1 MFCSTPQIS
10 NRVQMMLK
18 HGFETCIISLE
29 RVNIRSRFQFMF
41 FLTSRYTLFQR
52 TRDRVRNIIVSRNP
66 RIFMLVITC
75 CVLAI
80 PEPRVALFS
89 CRLSSVGEQRSPCQ
103 LSLLQIHG
111 PTCWIQLSS
120 VGLRRIVYN
129 LQDGLQRP
137 ILVGAIVEREGNG

>member
-66 RIFMLVITC
+66 RIFTGHHVLCSSYPRASCCIVLMSIVIGGRATFPLPTIFTADTWSDLLNST
-75 CVLAI
+75 VLSR
-80 PEPRVALFS
+80 PS
-89 CRLSSVGEQRSPCQ
+89 TNSV
-103 LSLLQIHG
+103 
-111 PTCWIQLSS
+111 
-120 VGLRRIVYN
+120 
-129 LQDGLQRP
+129 
-137 ILVGAIVEREGNG
+137 

>member
-80 PEPRVALFS
+80 PEPRVHCSHVDCHRWESNVPLANYLY
-89 CRLSSVGEQRSPCQ
+89 CRYMV
-103 LSLLQIHG
+103 
-111 PTCWIQLSS
+111 
-120 VGLRRIVYN
+120 
-129 LQDGLQRP
+129 RP
-137 ILVGAIVEREGNG
+137 VEFNCPQSAFDE